1 MDSKK
6 RTKNHLTILIKYV
19 VLLCI
24 IAILG
29 STAACSLPF
38 KIVPNTQEE
47 GPPPEEQFQGE
58 EHWEGDEP
66 PPEEHWEEGEPP
78 PEEHWEEGQPPP
90 EEHWE
95 EGQPPPE
102 EHMPGEEPPPGEP
115 PPEPPLPQPAQ
126 PTQSSSSGGGAFS
139 ADVSVTDIYPGNQP
153 HGQFHVRI
161 TNHGP
166 GTLNNVTV
174 PVLCQYERTDKN
186 TKAQSAQSAT
196 ISVTLSMKPGEQMS
210 FPTTLTLD
218 TNVFE
223 YLVACEVQP
232 NFNDPDPGNN
242 NYNEPLY

>member
-1 MDSKK
+1 MNSKK
-6 RTKNHLTILIKYV
+6 RSKNHLTTLIKYV

-24 IAILG
+24 FALLG

-47 GPPPEEQFQGE
+47 GPPPEEHF
-58 EHWEGDEP
+58 
-66 PPEEHWEEGEPP
+66 
-78 PEEHWEEGQPPP
+78 EEGQPPP
-90 EEHWE
+90 EEHFE

-102 EHMPGEEPPPGEP
+102 EHFEEGQPPPEEQPPGEP
-115 PPEPPLPQPAQ
+115 PPEPPPPQPAQ
-126 PTQSSSSGGGAFS
+126 PAQPSSSGGGAFT
-139 ADVSVTDIYPGNQP
+139 ADVAVTDIYAGNKPQ
-153 HGQFHVRI
+153 GQFHVRI

-174 PVLCQYERTDKN
+174 PVTCQYERTDKN
-186 TKAQSAQSAT
+186 TKAQSTQSAN
-196 ISVTLSMKPGEQMS
+196 ISVKLSIKPGEQMS

-242 NYNEPLY
+242 NYNEPIY

>member
-1 MDSKK
+1 MNSKK
-6 RTKNHLTILIKYV
+6 RSKNHLRTLIKYV

-24 IAILG
+24 FAILG

-47 GPPPEEQFQGE
+47 GPPPEE
-58 EHWEGDEP
+58 HWEEGQPPPEEQWEEGEP

-90 EEHWE
+90 E
-95 EGQPPPE
+95 PP
-102 EHMPGEEPPPGEP
+102 PGEEPPPEP
-115 PPEPPLPQPAQ
+115 PPPSQPQPA
-126 PTQSSSSGGGAFS
+126 PPSSSGGGAFT

-153 HGQFHVRI
+153 QGQFHVRI

-166 GTLNNVTV
+166 DTLNNVTV

-186 TKAQSAQSAT
+186 TKAQSAQAAT
-196 ISVTLSMKPGEQMS
+196 ISVSLSMKPGEQMS

-232 NFNDPDPGNN
+232 NFNDPNPGNN
-242 NYNEPLY
+242 NYNEPIY